1 MEAVPQIKLR
11 GINLMKSLR
20 SFTTVLLVIVMV
32 LGFSAVGFAQENDNN
47 KQQTVTIAGGSV
59 GIELELTKKIAKK
72 FEEEHPNVNV
82 EVYTTPDL
90 SDDRKGLYLQ
100 FLEAESTKIDVYQVD
115 VIWPGELSSHFLDL
129 NNYGAQKVA
138 DKHFKAIIENNT
150 VNGRLVAM
158 PWFTDAGL
166 LYYRTDLLNKY
177 GYDHPPKTW
186 EELEEMAKTIQK
198 GEKKT
203 NPDFWGYVW
212 QGNAYEGLT
221 CDALEWIHSS
231 GGGRIV
237 NENKEVTINNEK
249 AIEIINKAAG
259 WVGEISPPGVTG
271 LVEESSR
278 KMFEAGNAAFM
289 RNWPYV
295 YALASQEEKATAGKF
310 DVAPLPAGDSGNSS
324 ATLGG
329 WNLAVS
335 KYTDTPKIAA
345 ELALFMTSEKMQK
358 LRAVEGSFN
367 PTIKELYRDEDVLKA
382 NPFFGDLY
390 EVFTSAVP
398 RPSAELGEDYSVV
411 SERFYQSV
419 HAVLNGESNAENELE
434 YLELEIKDI
443 LENK

>member
-1 MEAVPQIKLR
+1 
-11 GINLMKSLR
+11 MKSFR
-20 SFTTVLLVIVMV
+20 SIVSIFLILFMV
-32 LGFSAVGFAQENDNN
+32 LAFSAAAFAQESE
-47 KQQTVTIAGGSV
+47 KETITIAGGSV
-59 GIELELTKKIAKK
+59 GIELELTQKAAEM
-72 FEEEHPNVNV
+72 FEKEHPNVNV

-100 FLEAESTKIDVYQVD
+100 YLEAESPEIDVFQVD
-115 VIWPGELSSHFLDL
+115 VIWPGELSNHFLDL
-129 NNYGAQKVA
+129 NNYGAQKLA
-138 DKHFKAIIENNT
+138 DKHFKAIIQNNT

-158 PWFTDAGL
+158 PWYTDAGL

-177 GYDHPPKTW
+177 GYSKPPATW
-186 EELEEMAKTIQK
+186 EELEEMAKTIQA
-198 GEKKT
+198 GEREN

-221 CDALEWIHSS
+221 CDALEWIYSN

-237 NENKEVTINNEK
+237 NEDKEVTINNEE
-249 AIEIINKAAG
+249 AIEIVDTAAG
-259 WVGEISPPGVTG
+259 WVGEISPPGVTA

-295 YALASQEEKATAGKF
+295 YALASQEGKATAGKF
-310 DVAPLPAGDSGNSS
+310 DVAPLPAGDSGNSA

-335 KYTDTPKIAA
+335 KYSNNPELAA
-345 ELALFMTSEKMQK
+345 ELALFVTSQKIQK

-367 PTIKELYRDEDVLKA
+367 PTIKELYEDQEVLKA

-390 EVFTSAVP
+390 QVFTSAVP
-398 RPSAELGEDYSVV
+398 RPSAELNEDYSAV
-411 SERFYQSV
+411 SERFFQAV
-419 HAVLNGESNAENELE
+419 HAVINGESEAQDELA
-434 YLELEIKDI
+434 YLELEIEDI
-443 LENK
+443 LNQ